1 MQNCTMKSDGKIDLY
16 SNRINRSQRLC
27 VCFYSIATSARN
39 VYAVYVCVCLWMG
52 GCRYEAGHMSKMSV
66 HRAI

>member
-1 MQNCTMKSDGKIDLY
+1 MQNCTMISDGKIDLY

-39 VYAVYVCVCLWMG
+39 VNAVCVCVLVDG
-52 GCRYEAGHMSKMSV
+52 RV
-66 HRAI
+66 